1 MIYKRSIFRRLRYKE
16 LSRIVSFKYQGQPT
30 DSSDSQRLQDQQFYA
45 ATEPITP
52 LVREQVT

>member
-1 MIYKRSIFRRLRYKE
+1 MIYKRSIFRRIRYKE

-30 DSSDSQRLQDQQFYA
+30 DSPGTQRLQDQQFYNE
-45 ATEPITP
+45 TEPITP